1 VLKRLILVRGA
12 EIALFV
18 VLGAL
23 PLAVDSPYVLGL
35 LTLLAI
41 YGVVLI
47 GLDVTVGYLGQVNL
61 AQVAMLGLGAYVA
74 GIAATRYGVGIP
86 LAVLLSG
93 VFCTVVG
100 ALLALPAL
108 RLEGPQ
114 FALATLSFTALCA
127 TALNELEWLTNGA
140 QGLSITRPL
149 LLGHAL
155 DARDFFWLCTAV
167 LALVWLAMRNLMT
180 SQWGRAFEA
189 LRDSPIATDA
199 MGVGTYRHK
208 VAGFAFGSGLGGAGG
223 ALYAFNFGYLQPQT
237 FVYELTVILL
247 LGVVLG
253 GRKSLWGAVVGAVL
267 VALLPNLLSSHLLF
281 RAFSAIAFAL
291 ALVAGARGLLRRK
304 VDAFRA
310 LAPIAATLTLVVG
323 SFLASNT
330 EDWRKAIFALLLFSV
345 VVGLPQG
352 LMGFASAALAR
363 LFRVTPPELPPPAPL
378 DAVLPARAHDGS
390 VLLKLEALS
399 CHFGGVRAVDG
410 VDLTVK
416 AGTIHGLIGPNGSG
430 KSTLVNVVSGLYAPS
445 GGELRLRGAPLP
457 RGRPVAAAKAGIART
472 FQNLQL
478 FGGMTALE
486 NVMVALR
493 GAWRVPLPLVL
504 LGLGRLEELRGRAAA
519 LALLELVGL
528 RGEARTRATD
538 LTYGAQRFLEIAR
551 ALARRP
557 ELLILDEPAAGLA
570 QPDVHR
576 LLEIIR
582 RVQQRGI
589 TTVLIE
595 HHMDVVSEL
604 CDTVTVL
611 DGGKVIAEG
620 SPAQVKRDAKV
631 ITAYL
636 GAAEP
641 DAATPGAAPAPA
653 APAGAP

>member
-23 PLAVDSPYVLGL
+23 PLAVHSPFALLL
-35 LTLLAI
+35 LTLLAVYSI
-41 YGVVLI
+41 ALI
-47 GLDVTVGYLGQVNL
+47 GLDVTVGYLGQINL

-86 LAVLLSG
+86 LALVLSG
-93 VFCTVVG
+93 LFCTAVG

-114 FALATLSFTALCA
+114 FALATLSFTALSA
-127 TALNELEWLTNGA
+127 TALNELEWLTLGA
-140 QGLSITRPL
+140 QGLQITRPQ
-149 LLGHAL
+149 LLGHTL
-155 DARDFFWLCTAV
+155 DSREFFWLCMVLLAV
-167 LALVWLAMRNLMT
+167 VWIAMRNLLS

-208 VAGFAFGSGLGGAGG
+208 VAGFAFGSGLGGAAG
-223 ALYAFNFGYLQPQT
+223 ALYAFTINYLQPQT

-253 GRKSLWGAVVGAVL
+253 GRKSLWGAVVGAAL
-267 VALLPNLLSSHLLF
+267 VALLPNLLSTPALF
-281 RAFSAIAFAL
+281 RAFSAIAFVL
-291 ALVAGARGLLRRK
+291 ALVAGVRGLVRRRT
-304 VDAFRA
+304 DAFRA
-310 LAPIAATLTLVVG
+310 LAPIIATFLLVTG
-323 SFLASNT
+323 SFVASNI
-330 EDWRKAIFALLLFSV
+330 EDWRKAIFALMLFSV
-345 VVGLPQG
+345 VVGLPEG

-363 LFRVTPPELPPPAPL
+363 LFRVAPPELPAPAPI
-378 DAVLPARAHDGS
+378 DAVLPARAPDRS
-390 VLLKLEALS
+390 VLLRLDRLS
-399 CHFGGVRAVDG
+399 RHFGGVRAVDG
-410 VDLTVK
+410 VDLVVH

-430 KSTLVNVVSGLYAPS
+430 KSTLVNVVSGLYSPS
-445 GGELRLRGAPLP
+445 GGELRLRGQPLP
-457 RGRPVAAAKAGIART
+457 RGKLVAAARAGVART

-478 FGGMTALE
+478 FGGMTALD

-504 LGLGRLEELRGRAAA
+504 LGLGRLEERRGRAAA

-528 RGEARTRATD
+528 RDHARTRAGD
-538 LTYGAQRFLEIAR
+538 LPYGAQRFLEIAR

-570 QPDVHR
+570 QPEVHR
-576 LLEIIR
+576 QLEIIR
-582 RVQQRGI
+582 RIRQRGI
-589 TTVLIE
+589 TIVLIE

-620 SPAQVKRDAKV
+620 PPAQVKRDPKV
-631 ITAYL
+631 IAAYL
-636 GAAEP
+636 GVAEP
-641 DAATPGAAPAPA
+641 DATPEAVPA
-653 APAGAP
+653 APAEAR

>member
-61 AQVAMLGLGAYVA
+61 AQVAMLGLGAYLA

-93 VFCTVVG
+93 ASCTVVG

-155 DARDFFWLCTAV
+155 DARHFFWLCTAI
-167 LALVWLAMRNLMT
+167 LALVWLAMRNLLS

-208 VAGFAFGSGLGGAGG
+208 VAGFAFGSGLGGAAG

-281 RAFSAIAFAL
+281 RVFSGIAFAL
-291 ALVAGARGLLRRK
+291 ALVAGARGLLRGK
-304 VDAFRA
+304 TDAFRA

-378 DAVLPARAHDGS
+378 DAVLPARAPDGS
-390 VLLKLEALS
+390 VLLELGALS

-430 KSTLVNVVSGLYAPS
+430 KSTLVNVVSGLYAPT

-457 RGRPVAAAKAGIART
+457 HGRSVAAAKAGIART

-504 LGLGRLEELRGRAAA
+504 LGLGRLEEQRGSAAA

-528 RGEARTRATD
+528 RGEARTRAAD

-570 QPDVHR
+570 QPDIQR

-582 RVQQRGI
+582 RIHQRGI
-589 TTVLIE
+589 TTILIE

-604 CDTVTVL
+604 CETVTVL

-620 SPAQVKRDAKV
+620 SPAQIKRDTKV

-641 DAATPGAAPAPA
+641 DAPPPGAAPAPA
-653 APAGAP
+653 APAGAS